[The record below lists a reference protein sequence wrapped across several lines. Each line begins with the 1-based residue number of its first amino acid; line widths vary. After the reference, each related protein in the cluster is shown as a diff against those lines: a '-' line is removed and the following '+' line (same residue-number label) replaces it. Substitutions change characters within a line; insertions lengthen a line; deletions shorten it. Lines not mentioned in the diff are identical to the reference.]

1 MLKIIAKS
9 KIKDGCLDQYFASV
23 RELVEKSQAEEG
35 NVSYTVN
42 RLESDP
48 SVVAFIEVWKDRA
61 AFEYHV
67 KTDHFNGILPTLR
80 DYIEESYPAEFY
92 TEVEYEQIE

>member
-1 MLKIIAKS
+1 MLKIVAKS
-9 KIKDGCLDQYFASV
+9 KIKDGCMEQYIAAV
-23 RELVEKSQAEEG
+23 KELVEKSQAEEG

-61 AFEYHV
+61 AFEFHI
-67 KTDHFNGILPTLR
+67 KTEHFTGILPGLK
-80 DYIEESYPAEFY
+80 DFVEESYPAEFY
-92 TEVEYEQIE
+92 TEVTF

>member
-1 MLKIIAKS
+1 MLKIVAKS
-9 KIKDGCLDQYFASV
+9 KIKDGCMEQYIAAV
-23 RELVEKSQAEEG
+23 KELVEKSQAEEG

-61 AFEYHV
+61 AFEFHI
-67 KTDHFNGILPTLR
+67 KTEHFTSILPGLK
-80 DYIEESYPAEFY
+80 DFVEESYPAEFY
-92 TEVEYEQIE
+92 TEVTF